1 MLITSSF
8 KFAVE
13 ATSVDMFFSCNW
25 GSWACKMR
33 ERAGGTQTTYI
44 PRVFRAR
51 QGDGGLGTIQL
62 WVQQRQVIRYMS
74 AIASGLGRAQ
84 IKQSFADKRARIC
97 HP

>member
-1 MLITSSF
+1 
-8 KFAVE
+8 
-13 ATSVDMFFSCNW
+13 
-25 GSWACKMR
+25 MR

-84 IKQSFADKRARIC
+84 INQSFADKRVRIC

>member
-1 MLITSSF
+1 
-8 KFAVE
+8 
-13 ATSVDMFFSCNW
+13 
-25 GSWACKMR
+25 MR

-51 QGDGGLGTIQL
+51 QGDGGLGTTQL

-84 IKQSFADKRARIC
+84 INQPFADKRARIC